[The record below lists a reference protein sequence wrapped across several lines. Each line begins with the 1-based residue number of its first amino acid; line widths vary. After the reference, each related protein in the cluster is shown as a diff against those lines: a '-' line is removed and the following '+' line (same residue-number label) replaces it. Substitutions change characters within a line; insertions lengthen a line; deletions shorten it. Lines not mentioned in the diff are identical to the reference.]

1 MSARFRKSLELGM
14 LAFCTA
20 SLGGGVGY
28 VVYQRKVLGNR
39 VKIELD
45 DSDNELAQWLKFD
58 PLGLRGTKPAEEK
71 EGEMAKTLPP
81 AATAAAASDDDGG
94 GGGKN

>member
-1 MSARFRKSLELGM
+1 MSARFRKSLELGV

-45 DSDNELAQWLKFD
+45 DSDNALAQWLQFD
-58 PLGLRGTKPAEEK
+58 PLGLRGRQPAEAEEEK
-71 EGEMAKTLPP
+71 TTPTARPP
-81 AATAAAASDDDGG
+81 AAAANDASD
-94 GGGKN
+94 